1 MPEIKFI
8 GKDLFKVSLKLVS
21 TVLSRDPNIQ
31 MTMNCVTRITS
42 SSRDDSRE
50 ISKLISMERNL
61 AKQLKTLVSSDSN
74 ELIRF
79 SQTIFLS
86 LFRLIVFS
94 LNNDLI
100 VSTLQTI
107 IELTNVLDEELLY
120 QFIDQ
125 TFIYCECG
133 DILFHEQLIKSMNKL
148 LEISTKSEDESK
160 LILKQIWFLLRIQIK
175 AMVQYLFQTQKLDE
189 LRENRFSQEF
199 NEQLKQFIQSFSG
212 LIVSNSRLEE
222 SQRANRSL
230 SHFITRLT
238 SFMDRSFVFN
248 LFYYYI
254 NVFSSRDIV
263 LNELKLVSLKKMSVF
278 GFYLFNLFNVYL
290 IRIRSQYLQLMNT
303 TLITISH

>member
-1 MPEIKFI
+1 MFASLPNGYLSCQSLGLGKGLSMPEIKFI

-61 AKQLKTLVSSDSN
+61 AKQLKALVSSDSN

-86 LFRLIVFS
+86 LFRLIVYS

-107 IELTNVLDEELLY
+107 VELTNVLDEELLY

-125 TFIYCECG
+125 TFIYCEFG
-133 DILFHEQLIKSMNKL
+133 DILFHEQLIKSLNKL

-160 LILKQIWFLLRIQIK
+160 LILRQIWFLLRIQIK

-189 LRENRFSQEF
+189 VRENRFSQEL
-199 NEQLKQFIQSFSG
+199 NEQLKLFIQSFSG

-263 LNELKLVSLKKMSVF
+263 LNELKLVSLKKD
-278 GFYLFNLFNVYL
+278 
-290 IRIRSQYLQLMNT
+290 
-303 TLITISH
+303 

>member
-31 MTMNCVTRITS
+31 ITMNCVTRITS

-61 AKQLKTLVSSDSN
+61 AKQLKTLVSSESRDHN

-79 SQTIFLS
+79 SQTILLS

-107 IELTNVLDEELLY
+107 IELTNALDEELLY

-148 LEISTKSEDESK
+148 LEISTKSEDESR
-160 LILKQIWFLLRIQIK
+160 LILKQIWFMLRIQIK
-175 AMVQYLFQTQKLDE
+175 AMVQYLFKTQKLDE

-263 LNELKLVSLKKMSVF
+263 LNELKLVSLKKD
-278 GFYLFNLFNVYL
+278 
-290 IRIRSQYLQLMNT
+290 
-303 TLITISH
+303 

>member
-1 MPEIKFI
+1 LGLGKGLSMPEIKFI

-61 AKQLKTLVSSDSN
+61 AKQLKALVSSDSN

-86 LFRLIVFS
+86 LFRLIVYS

-107 IELTNVLDEELLY
+107 VELTNVLDEELLY

-125 TFIYCECG
+125 TFIYCEFG
-133 DILFHEQLIKSMNKL
+133 DILFHEQLIKSLNKL

-160 LILKQIWFLLRIQIK
+160 LILRQIWFLLRIQIK

-189 LRENRFSQEF
+189 VRENRFSQEL
-199 NEQLKQFIQSFSG
+199 NEQLKLFIQSFSG

-263 LNELKLVSLKKMSVF
+263 LNELKLVSLKKD
-278 GFYLFNLFNVYL
+278 
-290 IRIRSQYLQLMNT
+290 
-303 TLITISH
+303 